1 MKRQSLHCWQ
11 YCCVLPDYVEHLRIV
26 CRATNR
32 VLPIFFSWSR
42 FFHHYFVSIK
52 CNIFYVSHNHAFA
65 LRLNTRNW
73 AMLITG
79 CTVAQHCYNRHVTL
93 LRENGNYDPIKIETL
108 EHIVIMRGTSV
119 PNLVQICPR
128 GPSGQ
133 AGELQLSCFF
143 MFFFTRDAKHR
154 AY

>member
-1 MKRQSLHCWQ
+1 
-11 YCCVLPDYVEHLRIV
+11 
-26 CRATNR
+26 
-32 VLPIFFSWSR
+32 
-42 FFHHYFVSIK
+42 
-52 CNIFYVSHNHAFA
+52 
-65 LRLNTRNW
+65 
-73 AMLITG
+73 MLITG

-133 AGELQLSCFF
+133 AGELQLSCFLCF
-143 MFFFTRDAKHR
+143 LRATRSIERISYGYVAGWLAGWLGGWLFVTAGSASKR
-154 AY
+154 LNLS